1 MSSSDP
7 DEDWEHTVELAKAAP
22 RVILS
27 ADDKIGM
34 WRLETALN
42 LGYDVET
49 AESLAVS
56 DADMYVL
63 EYRLIRR
70 GCPLS
75 LAARI
80 V

>member
-22 RVILS
+22 RVIS
-27 ADDKIGM
+27 VDDRIGRN
-34 WRLETALN
+34 RLLRCLD

-70 GCPLS
+70 GCPLP